1 VRAGAKRAELGMCEK
16 CKQLDE
22 KIERYRRFSKAVT
35 DALTLERIEKLIAEL
50 GAEKA
55 GLHPD
60 EQGRP

>member
-1 VRAGAKRAELGMCEK
+1 MCEK

-60 EQGRP
+60 EQRRP